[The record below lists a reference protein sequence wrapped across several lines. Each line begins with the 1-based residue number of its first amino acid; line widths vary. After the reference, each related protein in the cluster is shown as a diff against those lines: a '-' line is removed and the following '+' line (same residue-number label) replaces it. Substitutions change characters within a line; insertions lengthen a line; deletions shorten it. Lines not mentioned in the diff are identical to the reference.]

1 MRDIQEQISDV
12 SGLVSKLV
20 KEAYEKGYEDGLYAR
35 DKTLLPPLP
44 YGLSYDDDITC
55 LELSTRAHNCLK
67 RGGINT
73 IKDLAETTQGDIR
86 KIRNIG
92 LKTVED
98 TLAILHVKYG
108 IYLKGEAKHDHR
120 KSEGAD

>member
-1 MRDIQEQISDV
+1 MRDIQEYMCDV
-12 SGLVSKLV
+12 SGLVAKLV
-20 KEAYEKGYEDGLYAR
+20 KDAYEKGYEDGLYVR
-35 DKTLLPPLP
+35 EKTLLPPLP

-73 IKDLAETTQGDIR
+73 IKDLTETTLGNIR

-92 LKTVED
+92 SRTVD
-98 TLAILHVKYG
+98 STLAILHIKYG
-108 IYLKGEAKHDHR
+108 IYLKGEER
-120 KSEGAD
+120 